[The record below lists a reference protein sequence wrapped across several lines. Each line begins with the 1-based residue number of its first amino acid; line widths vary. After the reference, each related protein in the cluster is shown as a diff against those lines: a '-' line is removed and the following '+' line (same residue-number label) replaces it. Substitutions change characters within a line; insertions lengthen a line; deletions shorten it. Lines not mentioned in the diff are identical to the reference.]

1 MYIDFESLGKRI
13 AQRRMALGY
22 KQNELAEMADLSN
35 NYLSNI
41 ENGHSI
47 PSLTTFA
54 NLCLKLETT
63 PDMFLLGTIKT
74 NDIPQS
80 IIDNLKLCN
89 DKSLSL
95 ISDICFLTLTL
106 MIYIFRISLKCRF
119 HIALR
124 PENFHCISFSYV

>member
-1 MYIDFESLGKRI
+1 MYIDFNSLGKRI
-13 AQRRMALGY
+13 AQRRRNLGY
-22 KQNELAEMADLSN
+22 KQNELAEKADLSN

-54 NLCLKLETT
+54 AICIQLNTT

-80 IIDNLKLCN
+80 LIDNLKLCD
-89 DKSLSL
+89 DKSLEL
-95 ISDICFLTLTL
+95 IDDIIQCV
-106 MIYIFRISLKCRF
+106 LKQQKQ
-119 HIALR
+119 
-124 PENFHCISFSYV
+124 

>member
-1 MYIDFESLGKRI
+1 MYIDFSSLGKRI
-13 AQRRMALGY
+13 AQRRRDLGY
-22 KQNELAEMADLSN
+22 KQNELAEKADLSN

-54 NLCLKLETT
+54 AICVQLNTT

-80 IIDNLKLCN
+80 VIDNLRLCN
-89 DKSLSL
+89 DQSLEL
-95 ISDICFLTLTL
+95 IEDIIQC
-106 MIYIFRISLKCRF
+106 ILKQQK
-119 HIALR
+119 
-124 PENFHCISFSYV
+124 

>member
-1 MYIDFESLGKRI
+1 MYIDFECLGKRI
-13 AQRRMALGY
+13 AQRRIELGY
-22 KQNELAEMADLSN
+22 KQNELAEKADLSN

-54 NLCLKLETT
+54 NICIQLDTT

-80 IIDNLKLCN
+80 IIDNLKLCDDN
-89 DKSLSL
+89 
-95 ISDICFLTLTL
+95 
-106 MIYIFRISLKCRF
+106 SLKLINDIIQCV
-119 HIALR
+119 IKQK
-124 PENFHCISFSYV
+124 NK

>member
-1 MYIDFESLGKRI
+1 MLTIKITLDNIKRVINLYIDFKSLGKRI
-13 AQRRMALGY
+13 AQRRIALGY
-22 KQNELAEMADLSN
+22 KQNELAEKADMSN

-54 NLCLKLETT
+54 NICMQLETT
-63 PDMFLLGTIKT
+63 PDMFLLGTVKT

-89 DKSLSL
+89 NQSLEL
-95 ISDICFLTLTL
+95 IDEIVQC
-106 MIYIFRISLKCRF
+106 ILK
-119 HIALR
+119 LQK
-124 PENFHCISFSYV
+124 

>member
-47 PSLTTFA
+47 PSLTTLLTYVY
-54 NLCLKLETT
+54 NWKL
-63 PDMFLLGTIKT
+63 L
-74 NDIPQS
+74 Q
-80 IIDNLKLCN
+80 
-89 DKSLSL
+89 
-95 ISDICFLTLTL
+95 ICF
-106 MIYIFRISLKCRF
+106 S
-119 HIALR
+119 
-124 PENFHCISFSYV
+124 

>member
-54 NLCLKLETT
+54 YLCVQLETT

-95 ISDICFLTLTL
+95 ISDIIQCVLNQQ
-106 MIYIFRISLKCRF
+106 K
-119 HIALR
+119 
-124 PENFHCISFSYV
+124 

>member
-1 MYIDFESLGKRI
+1 MHIDFDLLGKRI
-13 AQRRMALGY
+13 AQRRHDVGY
-22 KQNELAEMADLSN
+22 KQNELAEKADLSN

-54 NLCLKLETT
+54 NICVQLETT

-80 IIDNLKLCN
+80 IVDKLKLCN
-89 DKSLSL
+89 NNSLEL
-95 ISDICFLTLTL
+95 ISEI
-106 MIYIFRISLKCRF
+106 IQ
-119 HIALR
+119 
-124 PENFHCISFSYV
+124 CILNQQNSK

>member
-54 NLCLKLETT
+54 NL
-63 PDMFLLGTIKT
+63 
-74 NDIPQS
+74 
-80 IIDNLKLCN
+80 
-89 DKSLSL
+89 
-95 ISDICFLTLTL
+95 
-106 MIYIFRISLKCRF
+106 
-119 HIALR
+119 
-124 PENFHCISFSYV
+124 

>member
-1 MYIDFESLGKRI
+1 MYIDFNSLGKRI
-13 AQRRMALGY
+13 AQRRHDLGY
-22 KQNELAEMADLSN
+22 KQNELAEMAELSN

-47 PSLTTFA
+47 PSLTTLA
-54 NLCLKLETT
+54 ALCVQLNTT

-89 DKSLSL
+89 DRSLSL
-95 ISDICFLTLTL
+95 ISDI
-106 MIYIFRISLKCRF
+106 IQ
-119 HIALR
+119 
-124 PENFHCISFSYV
+124 CILNDQNK